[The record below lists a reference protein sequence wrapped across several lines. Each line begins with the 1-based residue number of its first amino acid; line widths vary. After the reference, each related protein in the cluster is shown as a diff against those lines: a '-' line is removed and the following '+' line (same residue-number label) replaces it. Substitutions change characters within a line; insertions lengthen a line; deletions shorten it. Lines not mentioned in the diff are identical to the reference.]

1 MTTQPETPV
10 VERVSRLEGAY
21 EQVTERLN
29 DLTQAV
35 TNVHNEVHEV
45 ETRLSEKID
54 VETKALN
61 AKIDAQN
68 EKIDRLRSEMHRQ
81 TVLVVGLLGGL
92 MALLRF
98 VG

>member
-54 VETKALN
+54 TETKALH